1 MDECLSGNHT
11 CDLNASCLNS
21 KGSYTCHCNDGY
33 NGDGVTCID
42 VDECSGVNTCSDNS
56 SCKNTKCGYDC
67 TCNDGFIRNGQECV
81 DINE

>member
-21 KGSYTCHCNDGY
+21 KGSYTCHCNDEY

-56 SCKNTKCGYDC
+56 SCKNNVIMIAPAMMDLLATAKNVS
-67 TCNDGFIRNGQECV
+67 T
-81 DINE
+81 